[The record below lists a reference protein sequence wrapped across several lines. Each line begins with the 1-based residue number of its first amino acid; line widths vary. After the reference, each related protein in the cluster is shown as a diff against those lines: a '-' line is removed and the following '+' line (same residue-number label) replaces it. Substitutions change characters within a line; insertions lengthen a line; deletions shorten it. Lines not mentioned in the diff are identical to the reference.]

1 MLFIGSNPL
10 SGIGQVVRKYSSLF
24 PESKIVEYGS
34 DIEKGSDVFVFA
46 LPIPD
51 VIQYLIHVK
60 ERARKVVCMTVCET
74 ETVHELYGHL
84 VKLFPTVYVP
94 SEFCQQVFSRQFPDT
109 KFDVIRH
116 HVPLFKVVRN
126 KDTST
131 YIFYHIGNVE
141 DPRKQTKKII
151 EAFMRLN
158 RPDTLLVLKATCK
171 QPVKWKLP
179 RVHIING
186 RPAFSANLL
195 AQAVRRH
202 PDYDYRVLEKTSK
215 ICRIRF
221 LSRGELLGEEL
232 FTIEMAERAGLLKN
246 PTWRSY
252 PEAMLFSRALTAGMR
267 THCPDALGGS
277 PAYTPEELGAS
288 DVVPVTVTE
297 PAPPAPA
304 LVPDAE
310 LLAKAYAACGD
321 AGLSDDGLIALVDEL
336 SKGAAQTLDQL
347 PLLTLQRLAKVGVSA
362 ETVVRCNG
370 DEGATTEDPDDLPAA
385 WAT

>member
-1 MLFIGSNPL
+1 MAIQNSSALTAPGT
-10 SGIGQVVRKYSSLF
+10 SSL
-24 PESKIVEYGS
+24 SLQVS
-34 DIEKGSDVFVFA
+34 SVDDLARLARVFA
-46 LPIPD
+46 ASGLFG
-51 VIQYLIHVK
+51 
-60 ERARKVVCMTVCET
+60 RAGNQDTQIAECAIRLMAGMEA
-74 ETVHELYGHL
+74 G
-84 VKLFPTVYVP
+84 
-94 SEFCQQVFSRQFPDT
+94 FSPFA
-109 KFDVIRH
+109 
-116 HVPLFKVVRN
+116 
-126 KDTST
+126 S
-131 YIFYHIGNVE
+131 
-141 DPRKQTKKII
+141 
-151 EAFMRLN
+151 
-158 RPDTLLVLKATCK
+158 ATG
-171 QPVKWKLP
+171 
-179 RVHIING
+179 VHIING

-202 PDYDYRVLEKTSK
+202 PDYDYRVLEKTAQL
-215 ICRIRF
+215 CRIRF
-221 LSRGELLGEEL
+221 LSRGEVLGEEL

-277 PAYTPEELGAS
+277 SAYTPEELGAS

>member
-1 MLFIGSNPL
+1 MAIQNSSALTAPGT
-10 SGIGQVVRKYSSLF
+10 SSL
-24 PESKIVEYGS
+24 SLQVS
-34 DIEKGSDVFVFA
+34 SVDDLARLARVFA
-46 LPIPD
+46 ASGLFG
-51 VIQYLIHVK
+51 
-60 ERARKVVCMTVCET
+60 RAGNQDTQIAECAIRLMAGMEA
-74 ETVHELYGHL
+74 G
-84 VKLFPTVYVP
+84 
-94 SEFCQQVFSRQFPDT
+94 FSPFA
-109 KFDVIRH
+109 
-116 HVPLFKVVRN
+116 
-126 KDTST
+126 S
-131 YIFYHIGNVE
+131 
-141 DPRKQTKKII
+141 
-151 EAFMRLN
+151 
-158 RPDTLLVLKATCK
+158 ATG
-171 QPVKWKLP
+171 
-179 RVHIING
+179 VHIING

-202 PDYDYRVLEKTSK
+202 PDYDYRVLEKTAK

-221 LSRGELLGEEL
+221 LSRGEVLGEEL
-232 FTIEMAERAGLLKN
+232 FTIDMAERAGLLKN

-252 PEAMLFSRALTAGMR
+252 PEAMLFSRALTGGMR

-277 PAYTPEELGAS
+277 PAYTPEELGG
-288 DVVPVTVTE
+288 DEVVPVTVTE

-336 SKGAAQTLDQL
+336 SKGAAQTLEQMPL
-347 PLLTLQRLAKVGVSA
+347 PILQRLAKGGVSP

>member
-1 MLFIGSNPL
+1 MAIQNSSALTAPGT
-10 SGIGQVVRKYSSLF
+10 SSL
-24 PESKIVEYGS
+24 SLQVS
-34 DIEKGSDVFVFA
+34 SVDDLARLARVFA
-46 LPIPD
+46 ASGLFG
-51 VIQYLIHVK
+51 
-60 ERARKVVCMTVCET
+60 RAGNQDTQIAECAIRLMAGMEA
-74 ETVHELYGHL
+74 G
-84 VKLFPTVYVP
+84 
-94 SEFCQQVFSRQFPDT
+94 FSPFA
-109 KFDVIRH
+109 
-116 HVPLFKVVRN
+116 
-126 KDTST
+126 S
-131 YIFYHIGNVE
+131 
-141 DPRKQTKKII
+141 
-151 EAFMRLN
+151 
-158 RPDTLLVLKATCK
+158 ATG
-171 QPVKWKLP
+171 
-179 RVHIING
+179 VHIING

-202 PDYDYRVLEKTSK
+202 PDYDYRVLEKTAK
-215 ICRIRF
+215 ICRVRF
-221 LSRGELLGEEL
+221 LSRGQVLGDEL

-277 PAYTPEELGAS
+277 SAYTPEELGAS

>member
-1 MLFIGSNPL
+1 MAIQNSSALTAPGSSTL
-10 SGIGQVVRKYSSLF
+10 SLQVSSVDDLARLAR
-24 PESKIVEYGS
+24 
-34 DIEKGSDVFVFA
+34 VFA
-46 LPIPD
+46 ASGLFG
-51 VIQYLIHVK
+51 
-60 ERARKVVCMTVCET
+60 RAGNQET
-74 ETVHELYGHL
+74 
-84 VKLFPTVYVP
+84 
-94 SEFCQQVFSRQFPDT
+94 QVAECAIRLMAGMEAGFSPFA
-109 KFDVIRH
+109 
-116 HVPLFKVVRN
+116 
-126 KDTST
+126 S
-131 YIFYHIGNVE
+131 
-141 DPRKQTKKII
+141 
-151 EAFMRLN
+151 
-158 RPDTLLVLKATCK
+158 ATG
-171 QPVKWKLP
+171 
-179 RVHIING
+179 VHIING

-202 PDYDYRVLEKTSK
+202 PDYDYRVLEKTAQL
-215 ICRIRF
+215 CRIRF
-221 LSRGELLGEEL
+221 LSRGEVLGEEL

-267 THCPDALGGS
+267 THCPDALGGH

-304 LVPDAE
+304 LAPDAE

>member
-1 MLFIGSNPL
+1 MAIQNSSALTAPGT
-10 SGIGQVVRKYSSLF
+10 SSL
-24 PESKIVEYGS
+24 SLQVS
-34 DIEKGSDVFVFA
+34 SVDDLARLARVFA
-46 LPIPD
+46 ASGLFG
-51 VIQYLIHVK
+51 
-60 ERARKVVCMTVCET
+60 RAGNQDTQIAECAIRLMAGMEA
-74 ETVHELYGHL
+74 G
-84 VKLFPTVYVP
+84 
-94 SEFCQQVFSRQFPDT
+94 FSPFA
-109 KFDVIRH
+109 
-116 HVPLFKVVRN
+116 
-126 KDTST
+126 S
-131 YIFYHIGNVE
+131 
-141 DPRKQTKKII
+141 
-151 EAFMRLN
+151 
-158 RPDTLLVLKATCK
+158 ATG
-171 QPVKWKLP
+171 
-179 RVHIING
+179 VHIING

-202 PDYDYRVLEKTSK
+202 PDYDYRVLEKTAK
-215 ICRIRF
+215 ICRVRF
-221 LSRGELLGEEL
+221 LSRGEVLGEEL

-277 PAYTPEELGAS
+277 SAYTPEELGAS

-297 PAPPAPA
+297 PESPAPA